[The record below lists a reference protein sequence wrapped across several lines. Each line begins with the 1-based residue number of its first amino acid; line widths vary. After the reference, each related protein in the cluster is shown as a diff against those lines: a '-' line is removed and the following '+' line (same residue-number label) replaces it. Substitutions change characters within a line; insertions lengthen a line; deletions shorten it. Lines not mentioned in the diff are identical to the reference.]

1 MPRPSSI
8 TPEAVA
14 EAAERLVAR
23 GQSVTNQAVLEILGG
38 GSMST
43 IVPLV
48 RAWKAEQKEREAL
61 AEVHVP
67 ETIAQ
72 LAHELA
78 GRMWRDAQREAT
90 VATEA
95 LGREMKTLRQDYAA
109 SRAEL
114 EENLKQAE
122 QAHDAA
128 QQARRAAEEEA
139 AKLRSAHDDLSLAH
153 VRATDRIEALQEK
166 VTDLQAALAKA
177 EARAERAEERLAV
190 LAKGALE

>member
-8 TPEAVA
+8 TAEAVA
-14 EAAERLVAR
+14 DAAERLVAR
-23 GQSVTNQAVLEILGG
+23 GQPVTNQAVLEILGG

-48 RAWKAEQKEREAL
+48 RAWKTEQKEREAL

-67 ETIAQ
+67 ETISQ

-95 LGREMKTLRQDYAA
+95 LGREMKTLQREYAA

-122 QAHDAA
+122 QAHDTAE
-128 QQARRAAEEEA
+128 QARRAAEEET
-139 AKLRSAHDDLSLAH
+139 AKLRSAHEDLSIAH
-153 VRATDRIEALQEK
+153 VRATGRIEALQEK
-166 VTDLQAALAKA
+166 IADLQTALEKA
-177 EARAERAEERLAV
+177 ETRAERAEERLAA
-190 LAKGALE
+190 LAKGAVE